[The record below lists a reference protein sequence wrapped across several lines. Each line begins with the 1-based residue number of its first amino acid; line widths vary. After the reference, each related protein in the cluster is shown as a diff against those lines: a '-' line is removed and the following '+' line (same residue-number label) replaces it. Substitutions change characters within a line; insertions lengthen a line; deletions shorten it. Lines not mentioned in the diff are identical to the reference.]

1 MICRKPQS
9 RHGLMRIKNESGP
22 MGCGLKPA
30 LRTWKPLRGWH
41 DLNPINPRCPVAP
54 SPGCGLMVF
63 ANIIRYRQV

>member
-30 LRTWKPLRGWH
+30 LRTWKSLRGWH
-41 DLNPINPRCPVAP
+41 DLSSGFNPQR
-54 SPGCGLMVF
+54 PGAAELF
-63 ANIIRYRQV
+63 S